1 MHLILLISMGLFLL
15 PAVVAGAALD
25 LFFDLSRGGATSA
38 DILRGGLFTVLGGV
52 AIWLPLRRARALR
65 RAGTA
70 RGFLEKLFSHAEPI
84 MVVGALSGVALV
96 SHLNEEHMQRLRA
109 EAAVECAQIAPT
121 QEGAGREACLEA
133 ALTCYHQV
141 RSADGPL
148 MMRRRARA
156 QCLEEWKR
164 GRAPASETKRR

>member
-1 MHLILLISMGLFLL
+1 MNRILLVLLGLFLL
-15 PAVVAGAALD
+15 PAVVAGTALD
-25 LFFDLSRGGATSA
+25 LFFDISRGGATSA
-38 DILRGGLFTVLGGV
+38 DLLRGGLFIVLGGV
-52 AIWLPLRRARALR
+52 AIWLPLRRSRALR

-70 RGFLEKLFSHAEPI
+70 RGFLEKLFSHAELI

-109 EAAVECAQIAPT
+109 DAAVECAQIAPT
-121 QEGAGREACLEA
+121 REEAEREACLEA
-133 ALTCYHQV
+133 ALTCYHRV

-148 MMRRRARA
+148 AMRRGART

-164 GRAPASETKRR
+164 GRAPASETK